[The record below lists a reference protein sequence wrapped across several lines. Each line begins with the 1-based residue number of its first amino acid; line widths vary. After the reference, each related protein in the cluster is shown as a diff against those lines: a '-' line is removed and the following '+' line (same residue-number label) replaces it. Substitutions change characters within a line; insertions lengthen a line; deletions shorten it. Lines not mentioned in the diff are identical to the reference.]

1 MDAVVEG
8 ISMTTASPLEDD
20 IELRLIEPSRN
31 AFRLYG
37 LTVCKTLF
45 GELCLR
51 IQWGRIGNRRVRE
64 RSETFSAAD
73 ALERRRS
80 ELLARRR
87 QHGYRP
93 AGATAQASVAAAPP
107 LPLPAV
113 RSTCVAV
120 QRDIV
125 EAHGLP
131 LRERTVRQLVDRWYA
146 ATTALASY
154 LEERRAEHLDLVEVS
169 TLAAMYV
176 EALAS

>member
-1 MDAVVEG
+1 VALSLLDQ
-8 ISMTTASPLEDD
+8 D
-20 IELRLIEPSRN
+20 IELRLVDPSRN

-37 LTVCKTLF
+37 LTVTKTLF

-51 IQWGRIGNRRVRE
+51 IQWGRIGHRRVRE
-64 RSETFSAAD
+64 RSETFSGAD

-93 AGATAQASVAAAPP
+93 AGATAQALVADAPP
-107 LPLPAV
+107 LPLPALT
-113 RSTCVAV
+113 STRAAA

-131 LRERTVRQLVDRWYA
+131 LHERAVWQLVDRWHA
-146 ATTALASY
+146 ATAALASY
-154 LEERRAEHLDLVEVS
+154 LEQRHAEHLDLVDVS